1 MRRRNL
7 KVENRLPTLF
17 EEEAPR
23 IDLSEMQREQLAK
36 LLDALFA
43 EIAAALSTREVG
55 DDQDHR

>member
-7 KVENRLPTLF
+7 QVENRLPTLF

>member
-17 EEEAPR
+17 EQEAPR
-23 IDLSEMQREQLAK
+23 IDLSEMQRAQLAK
-36 LLDALFA
+36 LLEALFA
-43 EIAAALSTREVG
+43 EIAAALATREVG

>member
-7 KVENRLPTLF
+7 KVENRFPTLF
-17 EEEAPR
+17 EEETPG
-23 IDLSEMQREQLAK
+23 IDLSEMQRARLAN
-36 LLDALFA
+36 LLEALFA

>member
-36 LLDALFA
+36 LLEALFA

>member
-17 EEEAPR
+17 EQEAPR
-23 IDLSEMQREQLAK
+23 IDLSEMQRAQLAK
-36 LLDALFA
+36 LLEALFD
-43 EIAAALSTREVG
+43 EIAAALATREDG

>member
-1 MRRRNL
+1 MRRRNP

-17 EEEAPR
+17 EEEAPT
-23 IDLSEMQREQLAK
+23 IDLSEMQRARLAN
-36 LLDALFA
+36 LLEALFA